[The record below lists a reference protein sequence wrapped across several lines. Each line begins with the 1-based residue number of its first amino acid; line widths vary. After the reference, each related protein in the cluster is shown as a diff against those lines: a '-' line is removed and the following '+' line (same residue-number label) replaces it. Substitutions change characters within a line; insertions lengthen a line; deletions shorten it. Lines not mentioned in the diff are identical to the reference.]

1 MKLRGGIIRPI
12 TSLDAFFTNTSSTA
26 EIVSTK
32 RFELAVPTKAM
43 QIVPRR
49 KLTRISDR
57 LCLVLNVFCLVK
69 AVDSQAS
76 DNHPSIRQS
85 GQ

>member
-12 TSLDAFFTNTSSTA
+12 TSLYAFFTNTSFTA

-49 KLTRISDR
+49 
-57 LCLVLNVFCLVK
+57 
-69 AVDSQAS
+69 
-76 DNHPSIRQS
+76 
-85 GQ
+85 

>member
-12 TSLDAFFTNTSSTA
+12 TSLDAFSINTSSAA

-49 KLTRISDR
+49 
-57 LCLVLNVFCLVK
+57 
-69 AVDSQAS
+69 
-76 DNHPSIRQS
+76 
-85 GQ
+85 

>member
-26 EIVSTK
+26 EILSTK

-49 KLTRISDR
+49 
-57 LCLVLNVFCLVK
+57 
-69 AVDSQAS
+69 
-76 DNHPSIRQS
+76 
-85 GQ
+85 